1 MLRTSTSISLIW
13 SQGKQQFHHSK
24 AMLALNPMTLFY
36 WDLSN
41 PPTKRF
47 KHSIESWTKSI
58 SANTKPASWATHSQA
73 NSMRS
78 GKFSS
83 SCSISV
89 IPALTKATYR
99 STGVSILSDTVAITC
114 TQVAPVQIKP
124 DPNLIVI
131 HDQGLSHHDEISGYE
146 HEVVVTSP
154 VKGRNFLN
162 SEVSVI
168 FLV

>member
-13 SQGKQQFHHSK
+13 SQGKQQFYHLT

-36 WDLSN
+36 WDISN

-58 SANTKPASWATHSQA
+58 SANAKPASWATHSQA

-78 GKFSS
+78 GNFSGG
-83 SCSISV
+83 CSISV
-89 IPALTKATYR
+89 IPALTNATSH
-99 STGVSILSDTVAITC
+99 STDVSILSDTVAVTC
-114 TQVAPVQIKP
+114 TQVAPVRIKP

-131 HDQGLSHHDEISGYE
+131 
-146 HEVVVTSP
+146 
-154 VKGRNFLN
+154 
-162 SEVSVI
+162 
-168 FLV
+168 